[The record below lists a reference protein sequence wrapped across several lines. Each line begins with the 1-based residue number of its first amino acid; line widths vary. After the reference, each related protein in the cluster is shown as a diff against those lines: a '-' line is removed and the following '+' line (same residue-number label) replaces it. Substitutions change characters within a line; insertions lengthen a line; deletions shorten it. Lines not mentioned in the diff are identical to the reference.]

1 MDTVALLE
9 AISIII
15 LKIKFL
21 LNDQISKHLLKL
33 LEMQI
38 WIKYISSRREVKTS
52 AQMSEMWGGIC

>member
-33 LEMQI
+33 LEM
-38 WIKYISSRREVKTS
+38 
-52 AQMSEMWGGIC
+52 